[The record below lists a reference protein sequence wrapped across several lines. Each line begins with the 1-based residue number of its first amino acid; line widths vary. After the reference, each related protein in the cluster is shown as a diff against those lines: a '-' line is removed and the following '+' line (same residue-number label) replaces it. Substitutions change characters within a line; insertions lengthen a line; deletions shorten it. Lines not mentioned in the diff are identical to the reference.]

1 MLEQHSASPEPGG
14 GTSPIQAPLHEA
26 LALAGS
32 PLDVLEACDRALGAD
47 TGYVWAVCG
56 NRQPPGSFVYGARPA
71 DDAEV
76 RALLEQM
83 GENLDGEPCARA
95 QGEQH
100 QFVCRWADP
109 GAPSGRLRMDGYDQ
123 VRLTANGSAYGL
135 LRAVPTDRTEHDTDS
150 RAVQAVLRAAAG
162 YAILSLERLARKQ
175 MVDPLTGLWTP
186 EEFELR
192 VGVEVERAQVYPVEF
207 SLVLMEIQ
215 MGADR
220 LPGCLTDQELAAV
233 GTVLRQCLRTSDSAA
248 RMPDGRFA
256 LLLPVTSQRS
266 AFIAVSRV
274 LDRLRQNPDL
284 PDDLECRTGVSGWT
298 FEGSSGPELFQ
309 QAGAALENARCA
321 GAKGAFVF
329 L

>member
-1 MLEQHSASPEPGG
+1 MLDIHRASPELVAAAPGA
-14 GTSPIQAPLHEA
+14 QASLHEA
-26 LALAGS
+26 LASAGS

-47 TGYVWAVCG
+47 TGYVWAVTG
-56 NRQPPGSFVYGARPA
+56 AHQPSEGFVYGSKPA
-71 DDAEV
+71 DDAEL

-83 GENLDGEPCARA
+83 RESLSSDSCLRADGT
-95 QGEQH
+95 QV
-100 QFVCRWADP
+100 QFVCRWASP
-109 GAPSGRLRMDGYDQ
+109 GAALGRLRTDGYDQ

-135 LRAVPTDRTEHDTDS
+135 LRAVPTDLTGDDMDR
-150 RAVQAVLRAAAG
+150 RRVQAVLRAAAG

-207 SLVLMEIQ
+207 SLVLMEMR

-233 GTVLRQCLRTSDSAA
+233 GRVLRQSLRTADSAA

-274 LDRLRQNPDL
+274 LDRLRQDPDL
-284 PDDLECRTGVSGWT
+284 PDDIECRTGVSGWT

-309 QAGAALENARCA
+309 QAGAALENARAA

>member
-1 MLEQHSASPEPGG
+1 MPDRPDAPVETGAVAACGQ
-14 GTSPIQAPLHEA
+14 TPLHEA
-26 LALAGS
+26 LACAAS
-32 PLDVLEACDRALGAD
+32 PLDVLEACDRALGD
-47 TGYVWAVCG
+47 DSGYLWAVCG
-56 NRQPPGSFVYGARPA
+56 TRQPPGSFVYAGRQA

-83 GENLDGEPCARA
+83 RENLGGEPGPRPA
-95 QGEQH
+95 GTSG
-100 QFVCRWADP
+100 QFVCRWGEP
-109 GAPSGRLRMDGYDQ
+109 GASAGRLAMDSYEQ
-123 VRLTANGSAYGL
+123 VRLSANGAAYGL
-135 LRAVPTDRTEHDTDS
+135 LRAIPTDCVPEDLNKT
-150 RAVQAVLRAAAG
+150 ALQAVLRAAAG

-207 SLVLMEIQ
+207 SLVLMEMR
-215 MGADR
+215 MGPDR
-220 LPGCLTDQELAAV
+220 LPGCLTDQELAVV
-233 GTVLRQCLRTSDSAA
+233 GSVMRQALRTADSAT

-266 AFIAVSRV
+266 AFIAVARV
-274 LDRLRQNPDL
+274 LDRLRQNPRL

-309 QAGAALENARCA
+309 QAGAALENARSA
-321 GAKGAFVF
+321 GSRGAFVF